1 MEATG
6 AALLLVTASVVFACV
21 VIGYAVN
28 IAQATM
34 TSDDFSEQLSPLQ
47 DYIYNVLNQTN
58 NALDG
63 SIGSTPIP
71 QDP

>member
-1 MEATG
+1 MEATV

-21 VIGYAVN
+21 VIGYAIN

-34 TSDDFSEQLSPLQ
+34 DSDDFAQVSPLQ
-47 DYIYNVLNQTN
+47 DYIYSVLNQTN
-58 NALDG
+58 NALDS

-71 QDP
+71 QEP

>member
-1 MEATG
+1 MEATV

-21 VIGYAVN
+21 VIGYAIN

-34 TSDDFSEQLSPLQ
+34 DSDDFALVSPLQ

-58 NALDG
+58 NALDS

-71 QDP
+71 QEP